1 MKLCAMMALAVCAVA
16 LTPAFTVAAFI
27 ALDGNV
33 PQPNQENILL
43 NSGSLALSIP
53 GTTNNS
59 GATIDFTSATQLLT
73 DPSSGQ
79 ARVEASL
86 AGSQVAISDGI
97 TITPGMP
104 GVSFSSVVFNAF
116 VGGGV
121 GSGGSLTIVA
131 AGFDIFNA
139 PESTTF
145 TVDDDSDP
153 LAIGSGSNFFTVVA
167 GGGSVITSLQII
179 PNLGTTYADL
189 RQIRIGLTP
198 EPTALML
205 SALGL
210 IVAVCIRRRA

>member
-1 MKLCAMMALAVCAVA
+1 MKLCAMMALAVCAAVISPGFSA
-16 LTPAFTVAAFI
+16 AAFI

-59 GATIDFTSATQLLT
+59 GAVIDFTSASQLLT

-86 AGSQVAISDGI
+86 AGSQVAISDSI
-97 TITPGMP
+97 TITPGTP
-104 GVSFSSVVFNAF
+104 GLSFSSVVFNTF

-121 GSGGSLTIVA
+121 GVGGSLTIVA
-131 AGFDIFNA
+131 SGFDIFNA

-145 TVDDDSDP
+145 TLDDDSNP
-153 LAIGSGSNFFTVVA
+153 LAIGNGANFFTVVA
-167 GGGSVITSLQII
+167 DGGSRMTSLEII
-179 PNLGTTYADL
+179 PNTGTTYADL
-189 RQIRIGLTP
+189 RQIRIGLVP
-198 EPTALML
+198 EPTTL
-205 SALGL
+205 ALGVFGL
-210 IVAVCIRRRA
+210 LGVGLVRRR